1 MRQWKEFDRQDIKD
15 GKNFPFYIYFPNEEV
30 KYKPRLRYTSLYTTF
45 RCGVL
50 YTTLRYIDEVKSSY
64 PEGTVMEVWKGNPNN
79 QATEKTWVSRIVV

>member
-30 KYKPRLRYTSLYTTF
+30 KYKPSLRFTS
-45 RCGVL
+45 L